1 MGIHDKEFMRPY
13 ANHDKS
19 GTDTYDD
26 KVKFTLKHSVISF
39 LSFDLGSMI
48 EKKRRFFIIINNYM
62 ILIC

>member
-1 MGIHDKEFMRPY
+1 MGIHDKEFMRTC
-13 ANHDKS
+13 ANHGKS

-48 EKKRRFFIIINNYM
+48 NDWKEKTFLYHYQ
-62 ILIC
+62 